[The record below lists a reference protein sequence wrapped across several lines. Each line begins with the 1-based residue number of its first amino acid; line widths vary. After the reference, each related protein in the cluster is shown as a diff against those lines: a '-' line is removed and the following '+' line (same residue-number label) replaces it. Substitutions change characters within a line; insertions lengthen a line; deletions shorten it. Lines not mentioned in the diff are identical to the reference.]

1 MADVDTQTVG
11 KAPKAVEGL
20 QWLRESMAVLISMV
34 ILFLS
39 AFTMW
44 YTFMAAGMTAT
55 PALAAAAGSASSPV
69 AAADVEK
76 AKQYQVDAYN
86 RQKDV
91 MLYALA
97 LFGTV
102 TGYYL
107 GRVPAEA
114 NAKRAENA
122 ADSAQKQLSKTQDKL
137 SDTAASASAASVHL
151 EKAREEKQKVAA
163 SLVDSTKA
171 LRRVRTTLAEV
182 AAETPVNNRAALGG
196 PTEAAAAQS
205 DKLKQALSAIDAVLQ
220 RADEQPLS

>member
-1 MADVDTQTVG
+1 MAEVDTPPV
-11 KAPKAVEGL
+11 KAPKTVEGL
-20 QWLRESMAVLISMV
+20 QWLRESMAMLISLV
-34 ILFLS
+34 ILVLS
-39 AFTMW
+39 ASTMW
-44 YTFMAAGMTAT
+44 FTFLAAGMTAAPVP
-55 PALAAAAGSASSPV
+55 PAALGSATTAVST
-69 AAADVEK
+69 ADVEK

-151 EKAREEKQKVAA
+151 EKAREEKQKVAV

-171 LRRVRTTLAEV
+171 LRRVRATLAEV
-182 AAETPVNNRAALGG
+182 AAETPVSNRSTLGG
-196 PTEAAAAQS
+196 STEAAVEPS
-205 DKLKQALSAIDAVLQ
+205 DKLKQALHAIDAVLE
-220 RADEQPLS
+220 RIDAQPLS